1 MKAVLY
7 AVCCAAVVAA
17 CAPIPPVTPGSPAPR
32 AAAGD
37 CAADAERLPVQA
49 LYGTWT
55 ARFEGI
61 AGTARVSLERHPDY
75 EGVRGTITRGTGAAA
90 TVAQLAGD
98 VDNDGLLTIDES
110 QDGRSISGIWQ
121 GAPQAGACGREFRGI
136 WRNTTEDRTHPFVL
150 EKTGQWQ

>member
-1 MKAVLY
+1 MKAALY
-7 AVCCAAVVAA
+7 ALGCAALLAA
-17 CAPIPPVTPGSPAPR
+17 CAPMPSTAPVAPATR
-32 AAAGD
+32 AAGSD
-37 CAADAERLPVQA
+37 CPVDAQSLPVQA
-49 LYGTWT
+49 LYGTWS

-61 AGTARVSLERHPDY
+61 AGTARVVLERHPEY
-75 EGVRGTITRGTGAAA
+75 EGVRGTITRGNGAST

-121 GAPQAGACGREFRGI
+121 GAPQAGACAREFRGM
-136 WRNTTEDRTHPFVL
+136 WRNTAEDRTHPFVL